1 MNLEKLKSEIIL
13 EEGSVK
19 SVYLCSENHPTFGI
33 GHLITKNDPE
43 FGQPVGTE
51 VSDTRVQEVF
61 ETDISIVIKD
71 CEMLYP
77 QLYDLPEEV
86 QHCIANM
93 CFQLGRPRLSKF
105 KKMKKAID
113 DRNYELAASEMLN
126 SLWSKQTP
134 NRANRLADRM
144 RKAYDSK
151 ET

>member
-19 SVYLCSENHPTFGI
+19 SVYLCSENHPTCGI

-77 QLYDLPEEV
+77 QLYD
-86 QHCIANM
+86 
-93 CFQLGRPRLSKF
+93 
-105 KKMKKAID
+105 
-113 DRNYELAASEMLN
+113 
-126 SLWSKQTP
+126 
-134 NRANRLADRM
+134 
-144 RKAYDSK
+144 
-151 ET
+151 